1 MRLVRRKQNTGTGQ
15 PTKLHLTNVS
25 QHRNVNNGVQEAWA
39 HDSMGC
45 KYSGFQS
52 QEKETADMRLRLAK
66 QCKIIDCCACRDLSQ
81 LKHLGSSWCTWRE
94 DHLLSWGQVDSV
106 FITRMLGAHGQSWWM
121 VFPRCRT
128 FDMMMTIILSSPL
141 ATYSICHAT
150 LCYLMTNQ
158 LPWTWFWSKLSLYLF
173 AHANYFSKPYL

>member
-52 QEKETADMRLRLAK
+52 QEKETADVRLRLAK

-106 FITRMLGAHGQSWWM
+106 FITPMLGAHTQPKVMDS
-121 VFPRCRT
+121 VKPHHHHHRLLLLLLTYTLNF
-128 FDMMMTIILSSPL
+128 
-141 ATYSICHAT
+141 YSIT
-150 LCYLMTNQ
+150 Q
-158 LPWTWFWSKLSLYLF
+158 PRVE
-173 AHANYFSKPYL
+173 